1 MGWLRSSI
9 SSIRMSLFSVESV
22 AASHISPGSTR
33 RRPFVP
39 FSNRSRPYAVCNR
52 GYSSFE
58 LFFVA
63 YTRSCIAHICGIHS
77 AISFPFNLPKIKG
90 PAKGPNR

>member
-9 SSIRMSLFSVESV
+9 SSIRMFRWSLSQLPTFPKV
-22 AASHISPGSTR
+22 APVADPSYPSQIARGRTLL
-33 RRPFVP
+33 
-39 FSNRSRPYAVCNR
+39 AICNR